1 MSKKNYKKSRKYKKM
16 RRRKIIFGIEI
27 TVLLILS
34 GILFVYAWINR
45 SMDKMN
51 QDTLD
56 SSQIQINSE
65 VKANT
70 DLSQMSGTQVIAL
83 VGVDARGVEGSE
95 LAESMNSD
103 TIILCC
109 IDHDKQEIRMVSI
122 MRDTWMNMAK
132 YTDEYYEFDKANS
145 AYNRGG
151 PESMLS
157 MLNTNLDFALTDYVT
172 VNFKALA
179 DAIDV
184 LGGLDIEM
192 TNAECVHANNYNREV
207 SEAQGV
213 EYEAIPYDEDLGDD
227 YSEVRHVSGALATS
241 YARIRYGGGDDAKRT
256 SRQRI
261 VINLMVQKLKQNPTK
276 IPEILDKVMG
286 NVSTSLT
293 KNEILELGMHAV
305 TYTMGTSYAYPFQ
318 LCYGENVVNAL
329 GEDVVIPVTLEFN
342 VRELHEYL
350 YPGLSYETSA
360 AVTEYSDYIARK
372 SGYDED
378 MIGYVLNQG
387 PGAEADSVIA
397 GD

>member
-83 VGVDARGVEGSE
+83 VGVDARGVKGSE

-157 MLNTNLDFALTDYVT
+157 MLNTNLDLALTDYVT

-241 YARIRYGGGDDAKRT
+241 YARIRYGGGDDYRRT
-256 SRQRI
+256 ERQRTVLTAMMQKAQKSNI
-261 VINLMVQKLKQNPTK
+261 LTLNKLINAAFGDIQTSFSNTDLLALATK
-276 IPEILDKVMG
+276 VFSYDIGDTTGFPYEKTTHKYDKIG
-286 NVSTSLT
+286 
-293 KNEILELGMHAV
+293 
-305 TYTMGTSYAYPFQ
+305 
-318 LCYGENVVNAL
+318 
-329 GEDVVIPVTLEFN
+329 DVVIPCDLASNVTQLHQFLFN
-342 VRELHEYL
+342 DENYTPSATV
-350 YPGLSYETSA
+350 LSNSQQIISNT
-360 AVTEYSDYIARK
+360 
-372 SGYDED
+372 GYK
-378 MIGYVLNQG
+378 QG
-387 PGAEADSVIA
+387 DGH
-397 GD
+397 